1 MSATGPPGKSQV
13 ILLKHK
19 PAQLM
24 PLFKAFQRP
33 GTPGAKVKP
42 SLSFFF
48 PFLINVLH
56 NNIMIIINNNIR
68 NIDDLG
74 CIT

>member
-1 MSATGPPGKSQV
+1 
-13 ILLKHK
+13 
-19 PAQLM
+19 M